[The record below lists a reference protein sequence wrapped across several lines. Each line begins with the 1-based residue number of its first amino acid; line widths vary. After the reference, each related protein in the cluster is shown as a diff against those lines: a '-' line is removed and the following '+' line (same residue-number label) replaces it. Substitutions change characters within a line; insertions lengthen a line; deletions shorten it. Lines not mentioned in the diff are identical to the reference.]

1 MMTTKKPVSQFYV
14 ILASVI
20 AGISGLL
27 FGYDTGVISGAML
40 FLQKDFNLDAS
51 QQGMVV
57 SILLLGAAIGALGI
71 GKFADTL
78 GRKRL
83 LYITSVLFIVGSL
96 GLAYATT
103 LNDLY
108 IYRFIL
114 GLSIGVASFAAP
126 SYISEIAPAHL
137 RGRLV
142 SLFQLSIVVGI
153 LATYIVN
160 YLAASSN
167 DPWRHMF
174 LIGVY
179 PAIILLVGLFFLPD
193 SPRWLLLKGRET
205 EAVKALTK
213 LRGNSYHAELA
224 EIKQTLNS
232 EKDKTSNWALLFNKK
247 HLPLIAIA
255 VLVMMFQQLS
265 GINAIIY
272 YAPKVF
278 MSAGLPVENALF
290 ATVLVG
296 VVNLL
301 STILGL
307 LLLDKLGRRPLIIF
321 GSILMAIALITAA
334 FIFSDNMTQTEGY
347 IGIAAVLV
355 YIFAF
360 AISLGLF
367 GWLIIAEV
375 FPLNIRGEGA
385 AIGATANWVF
395 NIAVSFTFPLML
407 ASVGINLAFGF
418 FAVMCVLS
426 AIYCIKFLPETKGV
440 SLETIEKNLNN
451 GARSRDLGVADTST
465 SSSSKVAFEQIKK

>member
-1 MMTTKKPVSQFYV
+1 MMTTKKSGSHFYV
-14 ILASVI
+14 IIASII

-51 QQGMVV
+51 QQGIVV
-57 SILLLGAAIGALGI
+57 SILLLGAAIGAIGI
-71 GKFADTL
+71 GKFADML

-83 LYITSVLFIVGSL
+83 LYITSVLFIVGSF
-96 GLAYATT
+96 GLANASSI
-103 LNDLY
+103 NDLY

-142 SLFQLSIVVGI
+142 SMFQLAIVVGI

-160 YLAASSN
+160 YFAANSN

-179 PAIILLVGLFFLPD
+179 PAVVLLVGLFFLPD
-193 SPRWLLLKGRET
+193 SPRWLLLKGRDD
-205 EAVKALTK
+205 EAVKALVK
-213 LRGNSYHAELA
+213 LRGNSYQAELN
-224 EIKQTLNS
+224 EIKQTLS
-232 EKDKTSNWALLFNKK
+232 MEKDKKSNWTLLFNKK
-247 HLPLIAIA
+247 HLPLVAIA
-255 VLVMMFQQLS
+255 VLVMLFQQLS

-278 MSAGLPVENALF
+278 MSAGLAVENALF

-301 STILGL
+301 STLVGL
-307 LLLDKLGRRPLIIF
+307 ALLDKLGRRPLMIF
-321 GSILMAIALITAA
+321 GSILMAIALATAA
-334 FIFSDNMTQTEGY
+334 FIFSDHMTQTEGY

-360 AISLGLF
+360 ALSTGLF
-367 GWLIIAEV
+367 GWLIISEV

-395 NIAVSFTFPLML
+395 NIAVSFTFPIML
-407 ASVGINLAFGF
+407 TTVGINAAFGF
-418 FAVMCVLS
+418 FALICVIS
-426 AIYCIKFLPETKGV
+426 AIYCIKFLPETRGV
-440 SLETIEKNLNN
+440 SLETIEKNLNR
-451 GARSRDLGVADTST
+451 GACSRDLGVSD
-465 SSSSKVAFEQIKK
+465 SKE

>member
-1 MMTTKKPVSQFYV
+1 MMTTKKSGSHVYV
-14 ILASVI
+14 IIASII

-51 QQGMVV
+51 QQGIVV
-57 SILLLGAAIGALGI
+57 SILLLGAAIGAIGI
-71 GKFADTL
+71 GKFADAL

-83 LYITSVLFIVGSL
+83 LYITSVLFIVGSF
-96 GLAYATT
+96 GLANASSV
-103 LNDLY
+103 NDLY
-108 IYRFIL
+108 LYRFIL

-142 SLFQLSIVVGI
+142 SMFQLAIVVGI

-160 YLAASSN
+160 YFAANSI

-179 PAIILLVGLFFLPD
+179 PAVVLLVGLFFLPD
-193 SPRWLLLKGRET
+193 SPRWLLLKGRDE
-205 EAVKALTK
+205 EAVKALVK
-213 LRGNSYHAELA
+213 LRGNSYQAELN
-224 EIKQTLNS
+224 EIKQTLS
-232 EKDKTSNWALLFNKK
+232 MEKDKKSNWTLLFNKK
-247 HLPLIAIA
+247 HLPLVAIA
-255 VLVMMFQQLS
+255 VLVMLFQQLS

-278 MSAGLPVENALF
+278 MSAGLAVENALF

-301 STILGL
+301 STLVGL
-307 LLLDKLGRRPLIIF
+307 ALLDKLGRRPLMIF
-321 GSILMAIALITAA
+321 GSILMAVALATAA
-334 FIFSDNMTQTEGY
+334 FIFSDQMTQTEGY

-360 AISLGLF
+360 ALSTGLF
-367 GWLIIAEV
+367 GWLIISEV

-395 NIAVSFTFPLML
+395 NIAVSFTFPIML
-407 ASVGINLAFGF
+407 ATVGINMAFGF
-418 FAVMCVLS
+418 FALICVIS
-426 AIYCIKFLPETKGV
+426 AIYCIKFLPETRGV
-440 SLETIEKNLNN
+440 SLETIEKNLNR
-451 GARSRDLGVADTST
+451 GACSRDLGVSD
-465 SSSSKVAFEQIKK
+465 SKE